1 MPNHIPET
9 TMQTPS
15 EVAFTLDASQP
26 VLTHTRSMQAESG
39 IVPHSHPRGQLLW
52 AAKGILR
59 VTSEHAVWVVPST
72 HAVWIP
78 GGLLH
83 QVSSETAAQ
92 TRNIYIDPSFA
103 IRENEKA
110 VIMLKMSPLMREIV
124 LKLTESENHLSKER
138 IQRLGLVALDEL
150 DALEPLQ
157 LFISSGDDPRLK
169 KLISHIV
176 NHAAQNEPLDLLS
189 RRVGASVRTIERLFK
204 AETGLTYRQ
213 WRSRFRLMNSLEHIV
228 NGANTTTVAHQL
240 GYQSVSSFISAFK
253 SLFGCT
259 PQEYASRK
267 G

>member
-1 MPNHIPET
+1 MSNHIPGAT
-9 TMQTPS
+9 THTPS

-26 VLTHTRSMQAESG
+26 VLTHSRSMQAESG
-39 IVPHSHPRGQLLW
+39 IVPHAHPRGQLLW
-52 AAKGILR
+52 ASKGVLR
-59 VTSEHAVWVVPST
+59 VTSDHAVWVVPST

-92 TRNIYIDPSFA
+92 TRNIYIDPSFSV
-103 IRENEKA
+103 RQNEQA

-124 LKLTESENHLSKER
+124 LKLTEDAENLAKDR

-157 LFISSGDDPRLK
+157 LFISSGEDPRLK

-176 NHAAQNEPLDLLS
+176 NHAAQNESLESLS

-213 WRSRFRLMNSLEHIV
+213 WRSRFRLMNALEHII

-240 GYQSVSSFISAFK
+240 GYLSVSSFTAAFK
-253 SLFGCT
+253 ALFGCT
-259 PQEYASRK
+259 PQEYANRK
-267 G
+267 N

>member
-1 MPNHIPET
+1 MPNHIPDA
-9 TMQTPS
+9 TMQSPS
-15 EVAFTLDASQP
+15 DVAFTCDASQP
-26 VLTHTRSMQAESG
+26 VLTHSRSMQAESG

-52 AAKGILR
+52 ATTGILR

-78 GGLLH
+78 GGMLH
-83 QVSSETAAQ
+83 QVNSETAAQ

-103 IRENEKA
+103 VRQNEKA
-110 VIMLKMSPLMREIV
+110 VVMLKMSALMREIV
-124 LKLTESENHLSKER
+124 LTLTESANRLSKER

-157 LFISSGDDPRLK
+157 LYISSGEDPRLK
-169 KLISHIV
+169 KLIRHIV
-176 NHAAQNEPLDLLS
+176 NHAEQNESLADLS
-189 RRVGASVRTIERLFK
+189 RQVGASVRTIERLFK

-213 WRSRFRLMNSLEHIV
+213 WRSRFRLMSSLEHIV

-253 SLFGCT
+253 VLFGCT
-259 PQEYASRK
+259 PQEYAKQR
-267 G
+267 